1 MDVLLLYIDGIYVM
15 NTYNYKN
22 VSKSNS
28 MSNFGN
34 IEIRY

>member
-15 NTYNYKN
+15 NIYNYKN
-22 VSKSNS
+22 VLKLNS